1 MRGLLIKGMDV
12 TEVQASGLEDY
23 YRLMEVDLIDIVVR
37 EINGK
42 YYDIICDDEALLKEQ
57 PIPTMLDIE
66 QMPMI
71 FGNIIIAGLADE
83 EGNMTDL
90 TDEDV
95 IRIKNKLGTIRLIDG
110 RKNICVLDVKY

>member
-12 TEVQASGLEDY
+12 TEVRASELEEFY
-23 YRLMEVDLIDIVVR
+23 ELMEIDIIDIVVR

-57 PIPTMLDIE
+57 PIPTMLDVDE
-66 QMPMI
+66 MPMI

-83 EGNMTDL
+83 TGNMTDL
-90 TDEDV
+90 TDED
-95 IRIKNKLGTIRLIDG
+95 IANITDKLGVIKLIDG
-110 RKNICVLDVKY
+110 RQNVCVLDVKY

>member
-12 TEVQASGLEDY
+12 TEVQASELEEFY
-23 YRLMEVDLIDIVVR
+23 ELMEIDIIDIVVR

-57 PIPTMLDIE
+57 PIPTMLDVDE
-66 QMPMI
+66 MPMI

-83 EGNMTDL
+83 TGNMTDL
-90 TDEDV
+90 TDEDIANITDKLGV
-95 IRIKNKLGTIRLIDG
+95 IRLFDG
-110 RKNICVLDVKY
+110 RQNVCVLDVKY